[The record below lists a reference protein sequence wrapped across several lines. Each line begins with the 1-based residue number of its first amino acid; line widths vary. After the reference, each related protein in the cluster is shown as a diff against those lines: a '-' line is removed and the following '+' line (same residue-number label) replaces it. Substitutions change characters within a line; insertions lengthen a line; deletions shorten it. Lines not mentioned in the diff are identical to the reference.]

1 MVDVRLIC
9 VVPGCCI
16 KSYSSRI
23 SSAVL
28 CDDRTITFQHN
39 GILFAD
45 RHSIVPKVLFTIC
58 PKASYTSGIYCDL
71 RQLNRIFVCEK
82 QGKRNMCIT
91 VTCIRYYNR
100 LMSWYTVYAF
110 RRTFRIWKY
119 PDFTSIIHKVHL
131 IVSRIS
137 SGRFYPRPYFEHG
150 TNSKGLQ
157 CRRQFHCLRF
167 LLMFPR

>member
-1 MVDVRLIC
+1 
-9 VVPGCCI
+9 
-16 KSYSSRI
+16 
-23 SSAVL
+23 
-28 CDDRTITFQHN
+28 
-39 GILFAD
+39 
-45 RHSIVPKVLFTIC
+45 
-58 PKASYTSGIYCDL
+58 
-71 RQLNRIFVCEK
+71 
-82 QGKRNMCIT
+82 MCIT

-100 LMSWYTVYAF
+100 FMSWYTVYAF